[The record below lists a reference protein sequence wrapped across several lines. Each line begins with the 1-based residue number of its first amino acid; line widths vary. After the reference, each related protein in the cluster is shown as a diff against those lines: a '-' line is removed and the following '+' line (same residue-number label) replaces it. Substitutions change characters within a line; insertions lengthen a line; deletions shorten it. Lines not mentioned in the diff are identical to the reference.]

1 MRHRLAI
8 MPWAD
13 HIGALVMAKQ
23 EANWVNIDTD
33 SLAPHQLEAYD
44 AYKGAYRAMKTSREN
59 FENIM
64 GRDIPAGQR
73 MIFGYNFGKLSVA
86 VVEDDRKVPKAKAAT
101 QSLSDFLASA
111 KAHGD
116 RT

>member
-1 MRHRLAI
+1 
-8 MPWAD
+8 
-13 HIGALVMAKQ
+13 MAKQ
-23 EANWVNIDTD
+23 EANWVNIDIDTLHD
-33 SLAPHQLEAYD
+33 EARNAYEAYK
-44 AYKGAYRAMKTSREN
+44 ASYRAMKAQREA
-59 FENIM
+59 FEQIM
-64 GRDIPAGQR
+64 GEDIPAGQR

-86 VVEDDRKVPKAKAAT
+86 VVEDDRKAPKAKATT